1 MIKRII
7 FSLFV
12 VQLLTWGGMRIQAQ
26 ILDESPKDGLFAD
39 NGMIEKDPIPL
50 PTIRVA
56 DVTWQ
61 KRVWRE
67 IDFRQKLNQP
77 FYYPLESHNN
87 WRSFINVVMDG
98 LKERKF
104 RAYDISN
111 TDELLVPITYSEI
124 IAKQTDTSFV
134 RERRPYPP
142 YEEYDTVIIRQFDP
156 SKVMRLRLKEDWYFD
171 KQRSQLMVRI
181 IAFCPVMIVEKDGKE
196 FTQPLFWISYD
207 QARKVMAQAQVFN
220 RHNSAERRT
229 YDEIFLKRMFESYIY
244 KEENVYD
251 RRINQYATGL
261 DALLESERVKMDIFN
276 FEHDLWEY

>member
-1 MIKRII
+1 MKRITL
-7 FSLFV
+7 SLLF
-12 VQLLTWGGMRIQAQ
+12 LLLIAGISTGLKAQIQANDP
-26 ILDESPKDGLFAD
+26 IDGLFAKNSMVD
-39 NGMIEKDPIPL
+39 KAPIPL

-67 IDFRQKLNQP
+67 IDFRQKINQP
-77 FYYPLESHNN
+77 FYYPLESHND

-104 RAYDISN
+104 SAYDINN
-111 TDELLVPITYSEI
+111 TDELLMSLTYNEI
-124 IAKQTDTSFV
+124 ISKQTDSSFV
-134 RERRPYPP
+134 REKRPYPP
-142 YEEYDTVIIRQFDP
+142 YEEYDTVIVRQFDP

-196 FTQPLFWISYD
+196 FTQPLFWVSYD
-207 QARKVMAQAQVFN
+207 QARQVMAQAMVFN

-229 YDEIFLKRMFESYIY
+229 YDEIFLKRMFDSYIY

-251 RRINQYATGL
+251 RRINQYATGM
-261 DALLESERVKMDIFN
+261 DALLEAERIKMDIFN

>member
-1 MIKRII
+1 MKRITL
-7 FSLFV
+7 SLLF
-12 VQLLTWGGMRIQAQ
+12 LLLIAGISTGLKAQIQANDP
-26 ILDESPKDGLFAD
+26 IDGLFAKNSMVD
-39 NGMIEKDPIPL
+39 KAPIPL
-50 PTIRVA
+50 PSIRVA

-67 IDFRQKLNQP
+67 IDFRQKINQP
-77 FYYPLESHNN
+77 FYYPLESHND

-104 RAYDISN
+104 SAYDINN
-111 TDELLVPITYSEI
+111 TDELLMSLTYNEI
-124 IAKQTDTSFV
+124 ISKQTDSSFV
-134 RERRPYPP
+134 REKRPYPP
-142 YEEYDTVIIRQFDP
+142 YEEYDTVIVRQFDP

-196 FTQPLFWISYD
+196 FTQPLFWVSYD
-207 QARKVMAQAQVFN
+207 QARQVMAQAMVFN

-229 YDEIFLKRMFESYIY
+229 YDEIFLKRMFDSYIY

-251 RRINQYATGL
+251 RRINQYATGM
-261 DALLESERVKMDIFN
+261 DALLEAERIKMDIFN

>member
-1 MIKRII
+1 MKRII
-7 FSLFV
+7 QSLLA
-12 VQLLTWGGMRIQAQ
+12 LLFALWCIPGLQAQ
-26 ILDESPKDGLFAD
+26 ITDEKPLDGLFVD
-39 NGMIEKDPIPL
+39 NGMIDKDPIPL
-50 PTIRVA
+50 PSIRVA
-56 DVTWQ
+56 DVSWQ

-77 FYYPLESHNN
+77 FYYPIESHNN

-111 TDELLVPITYSEI
+111 TDELLVPITYNEI

-142 YEEYDTVIIRQFDP
+142 YEEYDTMIVRQFDP

-207 QARKVMAQAQVFN
+207 QSRKVMAKAQVFN
-220 RHNSAERRT
+220 RHNAAERRT
-229 YDEIFLKRMFESYIY
+229 YDEIFLKRMFDSYIY

>member
-1 MIKRII
+1 MKRII
-7 FSLFV
+7 LSLLF
-12 VQLLTWGGMRIQAQ
+12 LLLIGGISTGLKAQIQA
-26 ILDESPKDGLFAD
+26 ENPVDGLFAQSS
-39 NGMIEKDPIPL
+39 IVEKNPIPL
-50 PTIRVA
+50 PSIRVA

-67 IDFRQKLNQP
+67 IDFRQKINQP

-98 LKERKF
+98 LKERSF
-104 RAYDISN
+104 RAYDINN
-111 TDELLVPITYSEI
+111 TDELLIPLTYSEI

-134 RERRPYPP
+134 REKRPYPP
-142 YEEYDTVIIRQFDP
+142 YEEYDTVIVRQFDP

-196 FTQPLFWISYD
+196 FTQPLFWVSYD
-207 QARKVMAQAQVFN
+207 QARQVMAQSMVFN

-229 YDEIFLKRMFESYIY
+229 YDEIFLKRMFDSYIY

-251 RRINQYATGL
+251 RRINQYATGM
-261 DALLESERVKMDIFN
+261 DALLEAERIKMDIFN

>member
-1 MIKRII
+1 MKRII
-7 FSLFV
+7 ISLLF
-12 VQLLTWGGMRIQAQ
+12 LLFIAGMGTGLKAQIQADNP
-26 ILDESPKDGLFAD
+26 IDGLFAK
-39 NGMIEKDPIPL
+39 NSMIDKAPIPL
-50 PTIRVA
+50 PSIRVA

-67 IDFRQKLNQP
+67 VDFRQKINQP
-77 FYYPLESHNN
+77 FYYPLESHND

-98 LKERKF
+98 LKENKF
-104 RAYDISN
+104 SAYDINN
-111 TDELLVPITYSEI
+111 TDELLMPLTYNEI
-124 IAKQTDTSFV
+124 ISKQTDTSFV
-134 RERRPYPP
+134 REKRPYPP
-142 YEEYDTVIIRQFDP
+142 YEEYDTVIVRQFDP

-196 FTQPLFWISYD
+196 FTQPLFWVSYD
-207 QARKVMAQAQVFN
+207 QARQVMAQAMVFN

-229 YDEIFLKRMFESYIY
+229 YDEIFLKRMFDSYIY

-251 RRINQYATGL
+251 RRINQYATGM
-261 DALLESERVKMDIFN
+261 DALLEAERVKMDIFN

>member
-1 MIKRII
+1 MKRII
-7 FSLFV
+7 ISLLF
-12 VQLLTWGGMRIQAQ
+12 LLFFTGIGTGLKAQIQADNP
-26 ILDESPKDGLFAD
+26 IDGLFAK
-39 NGMIEKDPIPL
+39 NSMIDKAPIPL
-50 PTIRVA
+50 PSIRVA

-67 IDFRQKLNQP
+67 VDFRQKINQP
-77 FYYPLESHNN
+77 FYYPLESHND

-104 RAYDISN
+104 RAYDINN
-111 TDELLVPITYSEI
+111 TDELLLPLTYNEI
-124 IAKQTDTSFV
+124 ISKQTDTSFV
-134 RERRPYPP
+134 REKRPYPP
-142 YEEYDTVIIRQFDP
+142 YEEYDTVIVRQFDP

-196 FTQPLFWISYD
+196 FTQPLFWVSYD
-207 QARKVMAQAQVFN
+207 QARQVMAQAMVFN

-229 YDEIFLKRMFESYIY
+229 YDEIFLKRMFDSYIY

-251 RRINQYATGL
+251 RRINQYATGM
-261 DALLESERVKMDIFN
+261 DALLEAERVKMDIFN